1 VTAVS
6 DTSPLRHLIA
16 AGWVNLIEHI
26 FRRVLIPR
34 AVEQELIHRAA
45 PKSVRQ
51 WMAQRPSCFEAI
63 DLAHPPDSAP
73 VQRLDRGEAE
83 AIHLATS
90 LDADFLLM
98 DEHRGRQTASARGIT
113 VIGILGILLESYRR
127 GLIQDPVD
135 ILAQLRATRFR
146 VSRRL
151 VLEFED
157 QIRRIKS
164 NE

>member
-1 VTAVS
+1 MTAVS

-16 AGWVNLIEHI
+16 AGRVNLIQHI
-26 FRRVLIPR
+26 FDRVLIPR
-34 AVEQELIHRAA
+34 AVEQDLVHRAA

-51 WMAQRPSCFEAI
+51 WMDLRPAWLETI
-63 DLAHPPDSAP
+63 DLAQPRDPVL

-98 DEHRGRQTASARGIT
+98 DEHRGRQTTTDRGIT
-113 VIGILGILLESYRR
+113 VIGVLGILLESYRR
-127 GLIQDPVD
+127 GRIQDPVE

-151 VLEFED
+151 IVEFAD
-157 QIRRIKS
+157 QISRIRVQ
-164 NE
+164 